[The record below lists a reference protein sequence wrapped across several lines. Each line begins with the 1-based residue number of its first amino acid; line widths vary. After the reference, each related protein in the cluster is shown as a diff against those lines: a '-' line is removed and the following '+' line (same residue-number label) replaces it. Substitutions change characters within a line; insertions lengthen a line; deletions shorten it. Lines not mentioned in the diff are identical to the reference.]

1 MFSRHY
7 SKTTEMEISMGF
19 DGKRKGET
27 QRKEK
32 TQKVLG
38 SNPARIVRFNEHQ

>member
-1 MFSRHY
+1 MFFRHY

-19 DGKRKGET
+19 DRKRKGET

-32 TQKVLG
+32 TQKVPG
-38 SNPARIVRFNEHQ
+38 SNPAGIVRFDEH